1 MAQLAVNVV
10 AKDQAVWSGEAK
22 IVSAPAADGEIGI
35 LAGHLPI
42 LSVLNAGHVRI
53 TEVSGNKL
61 DFTITGGFMSVDD
74 DQVNI
79 VADKVTL
86 NTPAGA

>member
-1 MAQLAVNVV
+1 
-10 AKDQAVWSGEAK
+10 
-22 IVSAPAADGEIGI
+22 
-35 LAGHLPI
+35 
-42 LSVLNAGHVRI
+42 VLNAGHVRI

-74 DQVNI
+74 DQVNV